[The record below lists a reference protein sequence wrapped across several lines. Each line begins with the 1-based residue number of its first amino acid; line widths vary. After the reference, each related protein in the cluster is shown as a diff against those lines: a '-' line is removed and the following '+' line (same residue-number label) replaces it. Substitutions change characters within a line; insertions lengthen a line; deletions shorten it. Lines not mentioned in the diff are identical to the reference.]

1 MKSLLL
7 PVLLLLLLGGSQGV
21 KIQVGKFTFHVKS
34 VLELKK
40 VIETEE
46 KEPTEVTQELCH
58 SNALPEEF
66 HPVCEEDNAPDIFIQ
81 LVRAV
86 ENFDECEICA
96 NPACP
101 GCF

>member
-1 MKSLLL
+1 LGPRVPLSRLIPL
-7 PVLLLLLLGGSQGV
+7 P
-21 KIQVGKFTFHVKS
+21 QVGKFTFHVKS

-81 LVRAV
+81 LGIVP
-86 ENFDECEICA
+86 CITQ
-96 NPACP
+96 PAALCLYMGGTEP
-101 GCF
+101 LSDC